1 LKIIK
6 GIKIN
11 GKTVLKEKVSRNKT
25 AKYLAGL
32 TLHLVGS
39 YQEKYNRLA
48 DKRGLTQ
55 AEFKCVRLFGSDK
68 RLNNKIIAKRMNL
81 SESRLTRIID
91 GLEEK
96 GYITRESD
104 PKDSRSVSLTL
115 TRKGRSLIN
124 TLDKHNVEIHHKILK
139 NLKASQYKSLVLAME
154 TLNYATEKWKWKIK

>member
-1 LKIIK
+1 MK
-6 GIKIN
+6 
-11 GKTVLKEKVSRNKT
+11 
-25 AKYLAGL
+25 A
-32 TLHLVGS
+32 
-39 YQEKYNRLA
+39 
-48 DKRGLTQ
+48 
-55 AEFKCVRLFGSDK
+55 
-68 RLNNKIIAKRMNL
+68 
-81 SESRLTRIID
+81 D

-154 TLNYATEKWKWKIK
+154 TLNSATEKWKWKIK